1 MRPSLWNAQP
11 SFWGFKRKLKA
22 RPSVWKTRSR
32 VCIMTRPM
40 LSQSATVTSQ
50 DIILAFF
57 FFTDLQFQLYSKIL
71 NNISTKTDYV
81 TTLPVHIINL
91 LLQHSGWLIWE
102 LMIVLGVPLENR
114 FKRWVGNKDG
124 YIALLWHFLINTLIS
139 PGLQKLFLH
148 LKILINIFIE
158 HGGQG
163 SSGKILRKNWY
174 GKSRFRWLYY
184 LYTIASFFLFFCIS
198 FFLLEV
204 KCRIIKFD
212 FSQNSCQL
220 T

>member
-1 MRPSLWNAQP
+1 MRPSLWNAQPSFWNTRP

-40 LSQSATVTSQ
+40 LSQSATVTSE

-57 FFTDLQFQLYSKIL
+57 FTDPQFQLYSKIL

-81 TTLPVHIINL
+81 TTLPVHLINL
-91 LLQHSGWLIWE
+91 LLQHSGCLIWE
-102 LMIVLGVPLENR
+102 LMIVLGVPLENL

-124 YIALLWHFLINTLIS
+124 YIALLWHFLINMFLIS
-139 PGLQKLFLH
+139 PGLQKLFPH

-163 SSGKILRKNWY
+163 S
-174 GKSRFRWLYY
+174 
-184 LYTIASFFLFFCIS
+184 
-198 FFLLEV
+198 
-204 KCRIIKFD
+204 
-212 FSQNSCQL
+212 
-220 T
+220 